1 MTHGARP
8 AKVAVE
14 KENMPHGTNDSPGWN
29 DNPPAGAVFTVVA
42 LLLFSAG
49 WATNHFSTMVAVLRD
64 QGNFTPLIVNGAFG
78 IYALGLVPCLL
89 LGGMLAD
96 RFGART
102 VVLTGA
108 TAAAMGNLMLLLWQT
123 SGGLFL
129 GRFIIGLGVGLV
141 ISAGTAWAGTLRGA
155 TGVVLAGIVL
165 SAGFAV
171 GPIVSGVLAYFLP
184 TSGAV
189 SVPFIVTVVLS
200 LVAVV
205 AALFVGNRQSH
216 KVSSLHTTGTT
227 GSQPSGSVRRALA
240 TSIPMALWVFSTA
253 AIALIT
259 LTERVGSQLDTGVLF
274 PGLAALLAFTAA
286 LVAQTLGRRYGWGP
300 KAGVAGALIGA
311 AGLII
316 AGLGA
321 ETPPMWLFFC
331 AVLLLGTAYGMCL
344 REGLLDVEAYAPP
357 ARRGTTL
364 GIFYIFTYL
373 GFALPVLLEW
383 LLPVTGYVM
392 PLIVL
397 GVLAVVSALVR
408 LRQLRTGVLDRH

>member
-1 MTHGARP
+1 MAHGARP
-8 AKVAVE
+8 AETTVDKTSTPRAPNV
-14 KENMPHGTNDSPGWN
+14 SPGAS
-29 DNPPAGAVFTVVA
+29 DNRPGQVVFTVVV

-64 QGNFTPLIVNGAFG
+64 QENFSPLIVNGAFG

-89 LGGMLAD
+89 VGGMLAD
-96 RFGART
+96 RFGARS

-108 TAAAMGNLMLLLWQT
+108 TAAAVGNMMLLLWQT
-123 SGGLFL
+123 TGGLFL
-129 GRFIIGLGVGLV
+129 GRFIIGLGVGLG

-155 TGVVLAGIVL
+155 HGVVLAGIVL

-171 GPIVSGVLAYFLP
+171 GPIVSGVLAYLLP
-184 TSGAV
+184 TTSAV
-189 SVPFIVTVVLS
+189 SVPFIVTIVLS
-200 LVAVV
+200 MFAVV
-205 AALFVGNRQSH
+205 AALFVRDQHQRN
-216 KVSSLHTTGTT
+216 VSSTSIMNATESQQA
-227 GSQPSGSVRRALA
+227 GSMRRALA

-259 LTERVGSQLDTGVLF
+259 LTERVGSQLDMGVLF

-300 KAGVAGALIGA
+300 RAGVAGALIGA
-311 AGLII
+311 AGLIT

-321 ETPPMWLFFC
+321 QTPPMWLFFG
-331 AVLLLGTAYGMCL
+331 AVLLLGTAYGLRL

-373 GFALPVLLEW
+373 GFGLPVLLEW

-408 LRQLRTGVLDRH
+408 AFQLRTGVLDRH